1 MNELIAQAIKD
12 ANVNGVADRIDCES
26 GEEGLGLRIFE
37 NFAKAVIMAAA
48 HQIRMTDYG
57 EVGDNSTAE
66 FVADDIEEWF
76 GITE

>member
-1 MNELIAQAIKD
+1 MNELIKKIIED
-12 ANVNGVADRIDCES
+12 ANVDTLAEFIDSES

-37 NFAKAVIMAAA
+37 NFAKAVIMATA